1 MKVIRIIIEYRLYR
15 AKIQNINTRYNFVEY
30 FYTNVTSYRY
40 KRTPNTNDVE
50 GEDGLP
56 LRNNPVIGYEPQ
68 AYPST
73 ISRRN
78 EEISDPTAFLF
89 LLKIPRRKEY
99 EYRIPG

>member
-1 MKVIRIIIEYRLYR
+1 M
-15 AKIQNINTRYNFVEY
+15 
-30 FYTNVTSYRY
+30 
-40 KRTPNTNDVE
+40 E

-56 LRNNPVIGYEPQ
+56 LRNNPAIGYEPQ
-68 AYPST
+68 AYLST